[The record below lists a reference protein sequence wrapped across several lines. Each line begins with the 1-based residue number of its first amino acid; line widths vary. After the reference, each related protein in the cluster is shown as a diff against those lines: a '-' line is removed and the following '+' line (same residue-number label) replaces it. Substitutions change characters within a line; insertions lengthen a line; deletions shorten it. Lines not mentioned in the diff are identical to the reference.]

1 MRITIR
7 FSELSSQSFDA
18 RFDCVARGAKEAARK
33 ARTEVYRQHV
43 LEAAERVLAEH
54 GFEATKVQQIAEA
67 AGVSMG
73 TIYSVFPGKQELY
86 DAILAEHGARILAL
100 VREVH
105 GRGAP
110 ALETLDALIT
120 LYVDYFVTH
129 PDFLRLH
136 LRSRAS
142 WALGPSTESTSRL
155 EHWQEVHGLQADI
168 FRRGVESGA
177 FVQEDPDYLAK
188 LFSVMDQVLLADWV
202 ARGMRDERAALA
214 ERFHAQAR
222 RSFAA

>member
-1 MRITIR
+1 
-7 FSELSSQSFDA
+7 
-18 RFDCVARGAKEAARK
+18 
-33 ARTEVYRQHV
+33 
-43 LEAAERVLAEH
+43 
-54 GFEATKVQQIAEA
+54 
-67 AGVSMG
+67 MG

-100 VREVH
+100 VREVL

-110 ALETLDALIT
+110 ALETLDALST
-120 LYVDYFVTH
+120 LYVVYVVTH
-129 PDFLRLH
+129 PDFLRMH

-142 WALGPSTESTSRL
+142 WALGPSTESTARL

-202 ARGMRDERAALA
+202 ARGMREERAALA